1 MHRLFLDSTTLFPHP
16 PSLLPPFPPYILPL
30 FLNPSPLSL
39 HLPSASPPPPPLPSP
54 FPSPPLSLPF
64 SPLSLPFSLSYFQ
77 ALLYKKY
84 TTSSDVWSYGMVLY
98 EIWSVGY
105 KPFQNLSNND
115 VVALVNTG
123 HCQPPPPGCPRAI
136 YSLMVECW

>member
-1 MHRLFLDSTTLFPHP
+1 MTPLLSFLTLPLSFLLSLPIYFLCSSIPLPSPSTFPLPHLRLPLSP
-16 PSLLPPFPPYILPL
+16 PS
-30 FLNPSPLSL
+30 PS
-39 HLPSASPPPPPLPSP
+39 PSP

-136 YSLMVECW
+136 YSLMVDCW